1 MSGQRTA
8 ASTASNGQEAPTREL
23 VATTAASIE
32 MRATRWLWEDV
43 HGCWI
48 PLGALVGLGGREGVG
63 KSTICAYLV
72 AQVTTGTLPGDLSG
86 KPKGV
91 VIVSTEDDW
100 HTTIKPR
107 LVAAGANLDRVLQVR
122 AIDDGLEGTLSLP
135 EDMARLGEIIRSC
148 DVALVVLDPLLTVI
162 NKKLDTYKD
171 AEVRLALEPLT
182 RMAHQ
187 LEVSLVGLVHV
198 NKTNEGDLLNRIMA
212 SRAITGVPRAFL
224 FCAQH
229 APQQDGDG
237 EYQAP
242 ARPHTEFLLGQ
253 IKNNLAAKVKDS
265 LVYHMDTVV
274 VGRDEARQKDIRA
287 SQLVMDQFIEKNV
300 EELVLEQEKAK
311 RATKT
316 QAGKAEGWLLG
327 YLKGKGEVPS
337 HQVIS
342 DGEAAGYSKSAIQR
356 ARGGLGDRITV
367 KTLSVSGRA
376 TSWALSE
383 S

>member
-1 MSGQRTA
+1 MSRQRTA
-8 ASTASNGQEAPTREL
+8 ATTAGNGLQTPSREL
-23 VATTAASIE
+23 VAVTAASLE

-72 AQVTTGTLPGDLSG
+72 AQVTTGTLPGDLYG

-107 LVAAGANLDRVLQVR
+107 LVAADADLTRVLQVK
-122 AIDDGLEGTLSLP
+122 AIDGGLEGTLSLP
-135 EDMARLGEIIRSC
+135 EDMGRLAEIIYSC
-148 DVALVVLDPLLTVI
+148 NVALVVLDPLLTVI
-162 NKKLDTYKD
+162 NKKLDTHKD

-229 APQQDGDG
+229 APQQDSDG

-287 SQLVMDQFIEKNV
+287 SQLIMDQFIERNV
-300 EELVLEQEKAK
+300 EELVLEQERAK
-311 RATKT
+311 RATKS
-316 QAGKAEGWLLG
+316 QAGKAESWLEG
-327 YLKGKGEVPS
+327 YLAGKGEVAS
-337 HQVIS
+337 HQVLS
-342 DGEAAGYSKSAIQR
+342 DGDKAGFSADAIKR
-356 ARGGLGDRITV
+356 ARRKLEGRVEVINLATFP
-367 KTLSVSGRA
+367 KTSTWRL
-376 TSWALSE
+376 TE
-383 S
+383 